1 MESSNSEVSEVPDF
15 IYVAGG
21 QTYVATSQEEVSKI
35 ISSYERATIARFVV
49 EHQSTKF
56 STEDWHG
63 KKLFRWSLKSV
74 PSAFGPAIVIGTKVL
89 CCHQGKDRHLN
100 FKKLK
105 REQTRLKRMA
115 KDQGIKEKDPTS
127 RKSTKKV
134 NCPAAIYIKKVAFF
148 PDYQVTEATPH
159 RKRMACKRF
168 NQDRLKRP
176 ESIKVDVKFFV
187 TLPDSKDH
195 RNHLSGE
202 DLFKKIMKNRT
213 LYDPQA
219 SIPKKKK
226 KKKSKKRKKRER
238 KMKMAAM
245 EIEEKEGLENMAFS
259 FLPSTSTRGDASIS
273 EYRMDETE
281 QLVSDKGQDVNSFE
295 QVARPRLSVPQSF
308 GSVGSSTHISAPS
321 LSDPQHVAGTSI
333 STPQSMDVTAGQ
345 RLHIARPSPCIS
357 VSQSLG
363 VNAGESIHFAG
374 PSMSVPGQRI
384 DVAGH
389 SVYVAGQSNHI
400 AGQNV
405 NVAVQGIDA
414 VGQNLD
420 VARQD
425 LHVASQGLDVVG
437 CNLGVAG
444 NNLGVMGEDEDVL
457 GQDLIT
463 VDRRQLLPMDHL

>member
-1 MESSNSEVSEVPDF
+1 MESGSCEVSEVPDF

-56 STEDWHG
+56 GTEDWHG

-105 REQTRLKRMA
+105 REQTRQKRMA
-115 KDQGIKEKDPTS
+115 KDQDMKEKDPTS

-226 KKKSKKRKKRER
+226 KKKSKKRKKRE
-238 KMKMAAM
+238 KKTKMAEREPEGDSLEHM
-245 EIEEKEGLENMAFS
+245 EFS
-259 FLPSTSTRGDASIS
+259 FLPSTSSRDEVSIS
-273 EYRMDETE
+273 EYRMDESE
-281 QLVSDKGQDVNSFE
+281 QLVSDEGQGNGIPGQDLN
-295 QVARPRLSVPQSF
+295 AMRQS
-308 GSVGSSTHISAPS
+308 I
-321 LSDPQHVAGTSI
+321 HVAG
-333 STPQSMDVTAGQ
+333 P
-345 RLHIARPSPCIS
+345 
-357 VSQSLG
+357 
-363 VNAGESIHFAG
+363 SIHVAG
-374 PSMSVPGQRI
+374 PSMSVPGHRMGVAGQSIHVAGPSMGVPGQSMGVAGQRMG
-384 DVAGH
+384 VAGH
-389 SVYVAGQSNHI
+389 SIHVAGQSIHVAEPSMDIAGQGLNV

-405 NVAVQGIDA
+405 
-414 VGQNLD
+414 D
-420 VARQD
+420 VAGQ
-425 LHVASQGLDVVG
+425 SLDVVG
-437 CNLGVAG
+437 Q
-444 NNLGVMGEDEDVL
+444 DEDIL